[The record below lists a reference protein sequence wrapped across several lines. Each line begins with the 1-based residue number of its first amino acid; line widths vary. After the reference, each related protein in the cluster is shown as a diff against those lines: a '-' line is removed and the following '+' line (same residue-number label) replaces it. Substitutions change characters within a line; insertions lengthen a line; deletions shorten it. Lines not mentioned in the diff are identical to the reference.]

1 MTRADISS
9 RPPANDNAGHAVA
22 RFSARV
28 TTTEYFGGCP
38 HCGRNDGG
46 LNIERAHWHVC
57 HRHRTKWRIGENLFS
72 HWRGETDKVWQ
83 NNGYLLAMY
92 QEVDPKY
99 PKGNR
104 RL

>member
-38 HCGRNDGG
+38 HCGRNDGY
-46 LNIERAHWHVC
+46 LNIGREHWFVC
-57 HRHRTKWRIGENLFS
+57 HRHRAKWWVGSNLFS
-72 HWRGETDKVWQ
+72 CWREETEETWRK
-83 NNGYLLAMY
+83 NAYLMAIY
-92 QEVDPKY
+92 YEAEPNYSNV
-99 PKGNR
+99 
-104 RL
+104 